1 MGHRDPAGTY
11 ATNVLGTVHLLEALQ
26 DSPSTTAVVVVTSD
40 KVYANAGRG
49 KPFREEDPLGGSDPY
64 SGSKV
69 CAEMVVQAWR
79 NSLAPSASMAVATA
93 RAGNVIGGGDVAP
106 DRLLPDAWRAITT
119 HTPLLV
125 RYPEA
130 TRPWQFVLEPLLGY
144 LLLAQQLALAPAT
157 TPHSLNFGPEVEG
170 CRSVLEVVRR
180 VFERLGTGSWEMEQV
195 GQPAEASLLTLDSS
209 RAREVL
215 AWRGRL
221 DFDQAL
227 EWTVQWWDRER
238 RGGDLQELAATQV
251 EAYETLSS
259 P

>member
-1 MGHRDPAGTY
+1 
-11 ATNVLGTVHLLEALQ
+11 
-26 DSPSTTAVVVVTSD
+26 
-40 KVYANAGRG
+40 
-49 KPFREEDPLGGSDPY
+49 
-64 SGSKV
+64 
-69 CAEMVVQAWR
+69 MVVQAWR

-119 HTPLLV
+119 HTPLMV

-144 LLLAQQLALAPAT
+144 LLLAQRLTLAPSNT
-157 TPHSLNFGPEVEG
+157 LQSLNFGPEVEG
-170 CRSVLEVVRR
+170 CRSVIEVIRR
-180 VFERLGTGSWEMEQV
+180 VFERLGTGTWELEQE

-215 AWRGRL
+215 AWRGFL
-221 DFDQAL
+221 DLDQAL
-227 EWTVQWWDRER
+227 EWTAQWWEGER
-238 RGGDLQELAATQV
+238 RGGDLHELAVTQV
-251 EAYETLSS
+251 EAYEALSS